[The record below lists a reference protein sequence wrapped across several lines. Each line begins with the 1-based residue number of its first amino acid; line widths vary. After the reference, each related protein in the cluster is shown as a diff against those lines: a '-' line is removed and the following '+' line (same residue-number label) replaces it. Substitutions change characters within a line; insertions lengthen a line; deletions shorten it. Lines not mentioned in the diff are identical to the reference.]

1 MADHDDNFK
10 DESGLLAIVL
20 GLVVLV
26 SMSALPAT
34 IGWIQA
40 FGG

>member
-1 MADHDDNFK
+1 MAQHDEDFK
-10 DESGLLAIVL
+10 DESGLLSIIL
-20 GLVVLV
+20 GVVVLV

-40 FGG
+40 FSG

>member
-1 MADHDDNFK
+1 MAHHDEDFK

-34 IGWIQA
+34 IGIIQA

>member
-1 MADHDDNFK
+1 MAHHDEEFK
-10 DESGLLAIVL
+10 DDSGFLAIFL

-34 IGWIQA
+34 LRIIQA
-40 FGG
+40 FSG

>member
-20 GLVVLV
+20 GVVVLV

-40 FGG
+40 FSG